1 LVPPYGGSSPP
12 FPTNLHRKFML
23 QSRYPELAS
32 TPSDINEHLPTFKR
46 YAKECNSVTEL
57 GVRSIVSL
65 WAWLDSKVPTIRAYD
80 LNQPPEDSLRY
91 VEAYAVENNIDF
103 KFTQADVLQ
112 TVLEP
117 TELLFIDT
125 WHTYSQLKQELKLHS
140 EVPSK
145 FIMFHDTT
153 LFGRR
158 SEDGTARG
166 LQDALDE
173 FLLDTDSWKVREK
186 FTNNNGLT
194 VLERI

>member
-1 LVPPYGGSSPP
+1 
-12 FPTNLHRKFML
+12 ML
-23 QSRYPELAS
+23 LSRYPELAS

-46 YAKECNSVTEL
+46 YAAQCSSVTEL
-57 GVRSIVSL
+57 GVRNIVSL

-80 LNQPPEDSLRY
+80 LLQPPEENLRY
-91 VEAYAVENNIDF
+91 AEAYAVENSIDF

-117 TELLFIDT
+117 TDLLFIDT
-125 WHTYSQLKQELKLHS
+125 WHVYPQLVQELKLHG
-140 EVPSK
+140 EVASK
-145 FIMFHDTT
+145 FMMFHDTT
-153 LFGRR
+153 LYARR
-158 SEDGTARG
+158 GEDGSVRG

-173 FLLDTDSWKVREK
+173 FLLETDSWKVREV